1 MNLPHRLHPEEDPAK
16 IVRPAY
22 SDHLLCDN
30 PVCPDLINH
39 DLQQGKTAGNHQVCR
54 EDYRV
59 QPTLHP
65 GSVLVKGWEAGW

>member
-1 MNLPHRLHPEEDPAK
+1 MAPHHLRGPEVNLPHRLHPEEDPAK

-39 DLQQGKTAGNHQVCR
+39 DLQPDATRKDRR
-54 EDYRV
+54 EPSGLQRG
-59 QPTLHP
+59 L
-65 GSVLVKGWEAGW
+65 